1 MMASTTVVKDRV
13 DAARTL
19 LLQGAS
25 PSSVVSA
32 LAEAQG
38 VSVRT
43 ARRAVAAAYG
53 SIRDDIAESGIDRQE
68 LVGQCIHLLLES
80 ARQGLASNN
89 AGAVVGAVAQ
99 LDRLL
104 ALAPQQT
111 RPGAAS
117 YWRP

>member
-1 MMASTTVVKDRV
+1 MASPSVVKDRV

-25 PSSVVSA
+25 PSSVVSV
-32 LAEAQG
+32 LAEVQG

-53 SIRDDIAESGIDRQE
+53 SIRDDVQESGVDRQE
-68 LVGQCIHLLLES
+68 LVAQCVHLLLES

-89 AGAVVGAVAQ
+89 SGAVVGAVAQ

-104 ALAPQQT
+104 ALAPQQS
-111 RPGAAS
+111 RPGAGS

>member
-1 MMASTTVVKDRV
+1 MASSTVVKDRV
-13 DAARTL
+13 AAARIL

-43 ARRAVAAAYG
+43 ARRAVAMAY
-53 SIRDDIAESGIDRQE
+53 STIRADLEESGLDRQE
-68 LVGQCIHLLLES
+68 LVSQCVHLLLES

-89 AGAVVGAVAQ
+89 SGAVVGAVAQ

-111 RPGAAS
+111 RPAIGG
-117 YWRP
+117 YWRT

>member
-1 MMASTTVVKDRV
+1 MASTTVVKDRI

-38 VSVRT
+38 VSIRT
-43 ARRAVAAAYG
+43 ARRAVSAAYG
-53 SIRDDIAESGIDRQE
+53 SIRDDLEETGVDRQE
-68 LVGQCIHLLLES
+68 MISQCVHLLLES

-111 RPGAAS
+111 RAPGGP
-117 YWRP
+117 YWRS

>member
-1 MMASTTVVKDRV
+1 MASPTVVKDRV

-43 ARRAVAAAYG
+43 ARRAVAAAYNT
-53 SIRDDIAESGIDRQE
+53 IRDDLEESGVDRQQMIS
-68 LVGQCIHLLLES
+68 QCVHLLLES

-89 AGAVVGAVAQ
+89 AGAVVGAVGQ

-111 RPGAAS
+111 RPGPGS